1 MFIFEVIL
9 VSFCL
14 YHIQFILCTTYFD
27 GKVVL
32 YFNFVF
38 GRSKREDLDLISNQN
53 SQKKAFSFVIYF
65 KALFSIFIMYL

>member
-14 YHIQFILCTTYFD
+14 YHIQLILCTTYFD
-27 GKVVL
+27 GNVL

-38 GRSKREDLDLISNQN
+38 GRSKREDLDLISNLHE
-53 SQKKAFSFVIYF
+53 KIAFSFVIYF

>member
-14 YHIQFILCTTYFD
+14 YHIQLILCTTYFD

-53 SQKKAFSFVIYF
+53 SQKK
-65 KALFSIFIMYL
+65 

>member
-14 YHIQFILCTTYFD
+14 YHVQFILCTTYFD

-53 SQKKAFSFVIYF
+53 SQKNSFFIRY
-65 KALFSIFIMYL
+65 IF